1 MERLACC
8 SRSSR
13 EMEANLDPSSP
24 VLSGGWRFSQF
35 YRRRSS
41 FREEEAQ
48 SAPSS
53 SAFGHGGWR
62 LTKLRAA
69 VVESQVFWVEIRTR
83 GSQRLRSQ
91 EEEDLRRRLRLF
103 EEEVSGG
110 SRRACLGFPVVHRRK
125 RSRSTIELS
134 DGKTRRRRS
143 PMARRLCRLGVP
155 AKSCDGGKRRWLC
168 EDGATKLRRATR
180 GGRMN
185 QILTRVLLCL
195 LPARPEQARRSVCG
209 LWAMHFL
216 TFKLHYKTLIT

>member
-1 MERLACC
+1 IHHR
-8 SRSSR
+8 RSCR
-13 EMEANLDPSSP
+13 G
-24 VLSGGWRFSQF
+24 VGWRFSQF

-69 VVESQVFWVEIRTR
+69 VVE
-83 GSQRLRSQ
+83 SQRLRSQ

-134 DGKTRRRRS
+134 DGRQG
-143 PMARRLCRLGVP
+143 AHEV
-155 AKSCDGGKRRWLC
+155 RW
-168 EDGATKLRRATR
+168 R
-180 GGRMN
+180 GGSVGSEFRRKVVTVESVGGCARMGR
-185 QILTRVLLCL
+185 L
-195 LPARPEQARRSVCG
+195 S
-209 LWAMHFL
+209 
-216 TFKLHYKTLIT
+216 